1 MTYLQLVNKVLTRLR
16 EDNVDTVN
24 QNTYSSL
31 VGEFVNDAKIIVE
44 DAWDWSALRQTKTV
58 SATSGDNS
66 YSLANTGSKT
76 EILYASNNTSNTF
89 MEYKPKAWFEQKL
102 YLNDVLTGS
111 PKYYTFDG
119 LDSNGDIQVLV
130 YPTPDASY
138 SLRFSTVVRGITL
151 ENNTDSTYLPS
162 MPIIMF
168 ATALAIAERGEAG
181 GQSASE
187 FLILADRTLSDAI
200 ALDSARQPEELIYTA
215 V

>member
-16 EDNVDTVN
+16 EDTVDTVA
-24 QNTYSSL
+24 QNTYSTL
-31 VGEFVNDAKIIVE
+31 IGEFVNDAKRMVE

-58 SATSGDNS
+58 SATSGDNT
-66 YSLANTGSKT
+66 YSLTGTGAKT
-76 EILYASNNTSNTF
+76 EVLYASNNTSNYF
-89 MEYKPKAWFEQKL
+89 MEYKPKSWFEEKL
-102 YLNDVLTGS
+102 YFGDVLTGS
-111 PKYYTFDG
+111 PRYYTFDG

-130 YPTPDASY
+130 YPTPDATY
-138 SLRFSTVVRGITL
+138 SLRFSTVVRGIEL
-151 ENNTDSTYLPS
+151 EDNTDSTYLPS

-187 FLILADRTLSDAI
+187 FLILADKTLSDAI
-200 ALDSARQPEELIYTA
+200 ALDSARQPEELIYRA